1 MGKRLQQFQNLDEI
15 AEKLQS
21 TGALGSGA
29 GQASKPKAFGT
40 KHLFI

>member
-21 TGALGSGA
+21 TGALGSDA
-29 GQASKPKAFGT
+29 GQASKPKAFGP